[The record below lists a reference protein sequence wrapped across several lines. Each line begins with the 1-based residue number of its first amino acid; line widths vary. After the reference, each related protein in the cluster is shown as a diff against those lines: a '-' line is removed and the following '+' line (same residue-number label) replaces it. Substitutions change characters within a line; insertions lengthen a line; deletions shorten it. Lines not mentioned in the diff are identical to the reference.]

1 MKKLLFSLLIICSN
15 SYLLYSQNI
24 NLDIL
29 VVAGGGGAG
38 YARGGGGGAGGY
50 IYQSN
55 LSFAPNNP
63 VQITVGSGGAKGVIN
78 PVSGQPGIHAASG
91 TNSSFGSTYIA
102 IGGGGG
108 GSYEGPAQNGYNGGS
123 GGGGANQ
130 ATSAQT
136 GYGGSGTSGQGNSG
150 GNSRCGGGG
159 EVCGGGGGGA
169 GAIGTNGTSSCCG
182 STSCRPFTPGN
193 GGNGIQNSISG
204 TAVWYAGGG
213 GGGGLSPTANIQ
225 GSNGNGGGQANYG
238 GGGQCKVVS
247 GNFQTEDGGPGVVII
262 RYAGTPVA
270 TGGTITQVGGY
281 TIHTFTSN
289 GTFSYTSNLPV
300 ELISFQANC
309 LVDKTLITWSTASEH
324 NADYFDVEFSRN
336 GTDWELVKNVKAK
349 GNSTEITNYSIEDKT
364 HVSGLN
370 YYRLKQVDLDGNFK
384 IYNVISSDCGNDNQF
399 EKLSVYPNPS
409 FSDFTIS
416 FNNAINETKA
426 KVKIYNL
433 NGILEYENN
442 YYLTTNQNNLFIKD
456 INLSAGEY
464 IVELISGD
472 KIARFK
478 QIIK

>member
-1 MKKLLFSLLIICSN
+1 MKYFFTSLFFIVGISHLMF
-15 SYLLYSQNI
+15 SQNI

-29 VVAGGGGAG
+29 VIAGGGGAG

-50 IYQSN
+50 IYQTN
-55 LSFAPNNP
+55 VSFAPNSP
-63 VQITVGSGGAKGVIN
+63 KQITVGTGGAKGVIN
-78 PVSGQPGIHAASG
+78 PVSGQPGIHASSG

-108 GSYEGPAQNGYNGGS
+108 GSYEGPPQNGYAGGS

-130 ATSAQT
+130 ANASQT

-169 GAIGTNGTSSCCG
+169 GAVGTNGTSSGCNG
-182 STSCRPFTPGN
+182 VSSRPYTPGN
-193 GGNGIQNSISG
+193 GGNGIQNSITG

-213 GGGGLSPTANIQ
+213 GGGGLSTSANIQ
-225 GSNGNGGGQANYG
+225 GTNGNGGGQASYG

-262 RYAGTPVA
+262 RYAGSPVA
-270 TGGTITQVGGY
+270 TGGTITQVGGF
-281 TIHTFTSN
+281 TIHKFTSN

-309 LVDKTLITWSTASEH
+309 LVDKTIITWSTASEH

-336 GTDWELVKNVKAK
+336 GTDWELVKRIKAK
-349 GNSTEITNYSIEDKT
+349 GNSTEYTNYSIDDKT
-364 HVSGLN
+364 HLSGLN

-384 IYNVISSDCGNDNQF
+384 IYNVISSDCGNDNQIENLNIF
-399 EKLSVYPNPS
+399 PNPS
-409 FSDFTIS
+409 FNDFTIS
-416 FNNAINETKA
+416 FNNSINETKA
-426 KVKIYNL
+426 KIKIYNMS
-433 NGILEYENN
+433 GILEFENT
-442 YYLTTNQNNLFIKD
+442 YQLTINQNNIYLKD
-456 INLSAGEY
+456 LNLNPGEY
-464 IVELISGD
+464 VVELLSGD

>member
-1 MKKLLFSLLIICSN
+1 MF
-15 SYLLYSQNI
+15 SQNL

-38 YARGGGGGAGGY
+38 YVRGGGGGGGGY
-50 IYQSN
+50 IYQTN
-55 LSFAPNNP
+55 VSFAPNSP
-63 VQITVGSGGAKGVIN
+63 KQITVGTGGAKGSAPTGATN
-78 PVSGQPGIHAASG
+78 GAAIHAASG

-108 GSYEGPAQNGYNGGS
+108 GSYEGPAQNGYAGGS

-130 ATSAQT
+130 ANVAHI
-136 GYGGSGTSGQGNSG
+136 GYGGAGTSGQGNSG

-169 GAIGTNGTSSCCG
+169 GAIGTNGTSSGCNG
-182 STSCRPFTPGN
+182 VSSRPYTPGN
-193 GGNGIQNSISG
+193 GGNGIQNSITG
-204 TAVWYAGGG
+204 TAVWYSGGG
-213 GGGGLSPTANIQ
+213 GGGGIGVSNNIQ
-225 GSNGNGGGQANYG
+225 GTNGNGGGQASFG
-238 GGGQCKVVS
+238 GGGQCKIAS
-247 GNFQTEDGGPGVVII
+247 GLETEDGGPGVVII
-262 RYAGTPVA
+262 RYAGSPVA
-270 TGGTITQVGGY
+270 TGGTITQVGGF
-281 TIHTFTSN
+281 TIHKFTSN

-300 ELISFQANC
+300 ELTSFQANC
-309 LVDKTLITWSTASEH
+309 LVDKTIITWSTASEH

-336 GTDWELVKNVKAK
+336 GTDWELVKNVKAN

-370 YYRLKQVDLDGNFK
+370 YYRLKQFDLDGNFK

-456 INLSAGEY
+456 INLSSGEY